1 MSAARPVARL
11 AIETGAPFEDFQ
23 ARFDEA
29 VPVYPARE
37 FAALVARGADWETVL
52 ARTAAVAPHGFLVYW
67 SLDVGALMSLAGHR
81 SRCVEYLVGNHTIA
95 ERMYRHDPAVMVYA
109 PLRLTIHGPPDGDAT
124 LTIERPSDL
133 FRSFGVPAIA
143 VVGTELDGR
152 LAMLLSQLGT
162 PVPRELAEPPGA

>member
-1 MSAARPVARL
+1 MSAARSVARL
-11 AIETGAPFEDFQ
+11 TIETGVPFEEFR
-23 ARFDEA
+23 ARFEKA
-29 VPVYPARE
+29 VPVYPERE

-67 SLDVGALMSLAGHR
+67 SLDIGALMGLAGHR

-109 PLRLTIHGPPDGDAT
+109 PLRLAIHGPPDGDAA

-143 VVGTELDGR
+143 LVGTELDGR

-162 PVPRELAEPPGA
+162 PVPPELSERSDA